1 MKTDSF
7 TFGRVTG
14 DYLIKE
20 SDIGE
25 DYIKSISSVQCEIL
39 KNKDGVFLK
48 DYSTNGEL
56 FSTDVK
62 IFRWRYW

>member
-20 SDIGE
+20 SDIGK

-56 FSTDVK
+56 FSTDV
-62 IFRWRYW
+62 